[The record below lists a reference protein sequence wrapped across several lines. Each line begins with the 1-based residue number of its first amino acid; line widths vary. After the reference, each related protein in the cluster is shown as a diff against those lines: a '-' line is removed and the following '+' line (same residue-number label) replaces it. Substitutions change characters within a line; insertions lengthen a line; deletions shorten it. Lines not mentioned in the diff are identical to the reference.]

1 MYYNC
6 LVNIPK
12 NTGKISRNKRGKTTY
27 IEYTYAREYLPEKKY
42 NVARRT
48 TIGKADPDHPGMMFP
63 NPNFE
68 KFFPDVEIPAEG
80 TAAEPVNESRSSC
93 IRIGAFS
100 VVRRIIED
108 YKLAE
113 HLKRWDDRGKGL
125 LLDLAAYSVIA
136 ESNVAQHFP
145 DYAYNHPLM
154 TPQNKIYS
162 DSTISRFIREI
173 DDNDRVEFLNSWNAT
188 HDKNE
193 KIYVS
198 YDSTNKNCKAGDIEM
213 AEYGHPKN
221 DVGAPIINY
230 SIAYDMTN
238 EKPLLYESYPG
249 SIVDVSQLK
258 YMLEKI
264 RGYGYKKIGF
274 ILDRG
279 YFSKANIQFMDS
291 CDYDFVMM
299 VKGRA
304 SFVHGLVMEHMGEFE
319 SKRACSIK
327 AYRTYG
333 MTVKA
338 KLYADDDADRYF
350 HIYYKAKKQASERA
364 RLEADLD
371 RMEAEM
377 DKIKGREYKLPKRYE
392 HYFKLT
398 YYKDKFYGYEER
410 KDVIEREMQL
420 CGYFAIVT
428 SEKMTASEALNLYK
442 SRDIS
447 EKLFGSDK
455 TFLGNRS
462 FRVASSQAAE
472 AKIFIQ
478 FIALIIRARIYTL
491 LRKRKAEMPG
501 KPNYLS
507 VPSALKELEKIELIR
522 QPNGNYKLDHAVTA
536 TQKVILGAFGL
547 DEEWIKAQARQIGK
561 DIQNAAMPEKQK
573 DDDEDAENE
582 EY

>member
-1 MYYNC
+1 M
-6 LVNIPK
+6 VNIPK

-173 DDNDRVEFLNSWNAT
+173 DDNDRAEFLNSWNAT

-304 SFVHGLVMEHMGEFE
+304 SFVHGLIMEHMGEFE

-338 KLYADDDADRYF
+338 KLYADDDTDRYF

-364 RLEADLD
+364 ILEADLD

-398 YYKDKFYGYEER
+398 YHKDKFYGYEER
-410 KDVIEREMQL
+410 EDVIERELQL

-447 EKLFGSDK
+447 EKLFG
-455 TFLGNRS
+455 
-462 FRVASSQAAE
+462 
-472 AKIFIQ
+472 
-478 FIALIIRARIYTL
+478 
-491 LRKRKAEMPG
+491 
-501 KPNYLS
+501 
-507 VPSALKELEKIELIR
+507 
-522 QPNGNYKLDHAVTA
+522 
-536 TQKVILGAFGL
+536 
-547 DEEWIKAQARQIGK
+547 
-561 DIQNAAMPEKQK
+561 
-573 DDDEDAENE
+573 
-582 EY
+582 

>member
-173 DDNDRVEFLNSWNAT
+173 DDNDRVDFLNSWNAT

-304 SFVHGLVMEHMGEFE
+304 SFVHGLIMDHMGEFE

-338 KLYADDDADRYF
+338 KLYADDDTDRYF

-398 YYKDKFYGYEER
+398 YHKDKFYGYEEQE
-410 KDVIEREMQL
+410 DVIERELQL

-507 VPSALKELEKIELIR
+507 VLSALKELEKIELIR
-522 QPNGNYKLDHAVTA
+522 QPNGNYKLDHAVTDI
-536 TQKVILGAFGL
+536 QKVILGAFGL
-547 DEEWIKAQARQIGK
+547 DEEWIKAQARLIGK
-561 DIQNAAMPEKQK
+561 DIKNAAMPEEQK

>member
-145 DYAYNHPLM
+145 DYAYNHSLM

-173 DDNDRVEFLNSWNAT
+173 DDNDRVDFLNSWNAT

-304 SFVHGLVMEHMGEFE
+304 SFVHGLIIEHMGEFE

-338 KLYADDDADRYF
+338 KLYADDDTDRYF
-350 HIYYKAKKQASERA
+350 HVYYKAKKQASERA

-398 YYKDKFYGYEER
+398 YHKDKFYCYEER
-410 KDVIEREMQL
+410 EDVIEGELQL

-455 TFLGNRS
+455 SFLGNRS

-522 QPNGNYKLDHAVTA
+522 QANGNYKLDHAVTA

-547 DEEWIKAQARQIGK
+547 DEEWIKAQARVIGK
-561 DIQNAAMPEKQK
+561 DIKNAAMPEEQK

>member
-68 KFFPDVEIPAEG
+68 KFFPNVEIPAEG

-304 SFVHGLVMEHMGEFE
+304 SFVHGLIMEHMGEFE

-338 KLYADDDADRYF
+338 KLYADDDTDRYF

-398 YYKDKFYGYEER
+398 YHKDKFYGYEEWE
-410 KDVIEREMQL
+410 DVIERELQL

-455 TFLGNRS
+455 TFLG
-462 FRVASSQAAE
+462 
-472 AKIFIQ
+472 
-478 FIALIIRARIYTL
+478 
-491 LRKRKAEMPG
+491 
-501 KPNYLS
+501 
-507 VPSALKELEKIELIR
+507 
-522 QPNGNYKLDHAVTA
+522 
-536 TQKVILGAFGL
+536 
-547 DEEWIKAQARQIGK
+547 
-561 DIQNAAMPEKQK
+561 
-573 DDDEDAENE
+573 
-582 EY
+582 

>member
-1 MYYNC
+1 M
-6 LVNIPK
+6 
-12 NTGKISRNKRGKTTY
+12 
-27 IEYTYAREYLPEKKY
+27 
-42 NVARRT
+42 
-48 TIGKADPDHPGMMFP
+48 
-63 NPNFE
+63 
-68 KFFPDVEIPAEG
+68 
-80 TAAEPVNESRSSC
+80 
-93 IRIGAFS
+93 
-100 VVRRIIED
+100 
-108 YKLAE
+108 
-113 HLKRWDDRGKGL
+113 KRWDDRGKGL
-125 LLDLAAYSVIA
+125 LLDLTAYSVIA
-136 ESNVAQHFP
+136 ESNAAQHFP

-173 DDNDRVEFLNSWNAT
+173 DDNDRGDFLNSWNAT

-304 SFVHGLVMEHMGEFE
+304 SFVHGLIMEHRGEFE

-327 AYRTYG
+327 DYRTYG

-338 KLYADDDADRYF
+338 KLYADDDTDRYF

-398 YYKDKFYGYEER
+398 YHKDKFYGYEER
-410 KDVIEREMQL
+410 EDVIERELQL

-501 KPNYLS
+501 KPNYLC
-507 VPSALKELEKIELIR
+507 VPAALKELEKIELIR

-547 DEEWIKAQARQIGK
+547 DEEWIKTQARLIGK
-561 DIQNAAMPEKQK
+561 DIRNAAMPEEQK